1 MRVRPLEAPANT
13 ALPRDY
19 RGERAV
25 LVLGTLQTGM
35 RRLVFLDPFDA
46 ALPGVGQRK
55 KLRIEGAHQQ
65 PQTPDR
71 EVRPDQRI
79 GHAGQEVRRRG
90 GAPGIVDQPRNERV
104 LLGRQIA
111 PRLCVGRRA
120 ADEPGVHRPPI
131 EGDVAVHAGRLVIRV
146 FIGPDRVFRRTVADL
161 ERPVGRVA
169 LERTMRMQI
178 VADQELRPDILQREI
193 VDGRQAGLMHQQGVA
208 AFSHRLAIEDDANPV
223 AARLY
228 RDPISIARKR
238 VRGACSGRCDHD
250 ENCINP
256 LETMI

>member
-1 MRVRPLEAPANT
+1 
-13 ALPRDY
+13 
-19 RGERAV
+19 
-25 LVLGTLQTGM
+25 M
-35 RRLVFLDPFDA
+35 RRLVLLDPFDA

-71 EVRPDQRI
+71 EIRPDQRI

-90 GAPGIVDQPRNERV
+90 GALGIVDQPRNEW
-104 LLGRQIA
+104 
-111 PRLCVGRRA
+111 
-120 ADEPGVHRPPI
+120 
-131 EGDVAVHAGRLVIRV
+131 V
-146 FIGPDRVFRRTVADL
+146 FIGPDRVIRGKVANL
-161 ERPVGRVA
+161 KRPVGRFP
-169 LERTMRMQI
+169 LKRTMRMQI

-238 VRGACSGRCDHD
+238 VRGACTGRCDHD
-250 ENCINP
+250 VNCINP